1 MIYKHT
7 MKLSRKHQD
16 LLKAI
21 RKNPNATLRELQD
34 VIDANA
40 TSVVD
45 YHLTKLMA
53 KGLLRKGDKWTVVE
67 QPD

>member
-1 MIYKHT
+1 